1 MMATTLQRPRFV
13 PVSLD
18 LLPIGVHAG
27 DLLAVVP
34 LERFRGDGVY
44 VLALEGVPTAV
55 RCAANRSGEIDVVAL
70 HEGGGATVMTHAAF
84 GELLLGQVLATCKV
98 LDRTLLEPLR

>member
-1 MMATTLQRPRFV
+1 MAIAPLRPRFV

-18 LLPIGVHAG
+18 LVPIGVHAG

-34 LERFRGDGVY
+34 LEKFRGDGVY

-55 RCAANRSGEIDVVAL
+55 RCAANRYGEIDVVAL
-70 HEGGGATVMTHAAF
+70 HEGGGATIMTHTAF

-98 LDRTLLEPLR
+98 LDRTLLKSPR